1 MPDYLFLIRGCD
13 SDKMSPEQ
21 MQQHLQRCMTWID
34 KTTREGAFKASEPL
48 EKGGKVVH
56 SKNQVVT
63 DGPYAESK
71 DLVSGYVMVKA
82 ANLAMA
88 TEMARTCPMGE
99 SAASVEVREIK
110 ELLV

>member
-21 MQQHLQRCMTWID
+21 MQQHVQKCLTWID
-34 KTTREGAFKASEPL
+34 QMTREGTFKASEPL
-48 EKGGKVVH
+48 DKAGKVVH
-56 SKNQVVT
+56 SKNRVVT

-82 ANLAMA
+82 ASLAKA
-88 TEMARTCPMGE
+88 TEMARSCPMGE
-99 SAASVEVREIK
+99 HATSVEVRELREIA
-110 ELLV
+110 V